1 MEVDGVAEA
10 LATRARTVGI
20 VKGKKPGLRFLVE
33 SSVLLSFEAFVER
46 KPLGRI
52 PSAVRDKFE
61 NGFAL
66 PFAVTN
72 FDGVDEPRARL
83 WIDRE
88 TIDQDVDGFRK
99 IDIQQ
104 RFGRG
109 KFVNAA
115 RLVKPVETALLQIEQ
130 RLAKDFRRRS
140 ADGFLA
146 ASF

>member
-33 SSVLLSFEAFVER
+33 SSVLLAFEAFVER

-52 PSAVRDKFE
+52 PRTVRDKFE

-83 WIDRE
+83 RIDGE
-88 TIDQDVDGFRK
+88 TIDKHVDGSRTIEIQPRFR
-99 IDIQQ
+99 
-104 RFGRG
+104 
-109 KFVNAA
+109 
-115 RLVKPVETALLQIEQ
+115 
-130 RLAKDFRRRS
+130 
-140 ADGFLA
+140 
-146 ASF
+146 